1 MANNLREIK
10 LLISKYWQGVV
21 TAVTAV
27 FTLSKVYYDYS
38 KGSSLDAIRLG
49 NCALALKLCDKL
61 SNIYKYPNLLEI
73 AGVLT
78 SK

>member
-1 MANNLREIK
+1 MANNLQEIK

-38 KGSSLDAIRLG
+38 KGSSTTQLIVTLSA
-49 NCALALKLCDKL
+49 ALAVICIIRFPKIVFIITRL
-61 SNIYKYPNLLEI
+61 IV
-73 AGVLT
+73 G
-78 SK
+78 